1 MKLRRLQGEITTKAG
16 RESNMSRSSNRSKKI
31 NLSKSNSAKPRKTN
45 GRTYW
50 TKDIAKRLCV

>member
-45 GRTYW
+45 GRTY
-50 TKDIAKRLCV
+50 